1 MCSVFSGTGFL
12 EEHSIVFCFS
22 LTFSSFTAVSVTV
35 SAEATELLVALSF
48 GDDRGDDEGKLC
60 GDDEGM
66 ICEDDEGKLCGDDE
80 GLLCGD
86 DEGLLMCYV
95 EMMRASCVEMMKA

>member
-1 MCSVFSGTGFL
+1 M

-48 GDDRGDDEGKLC
+48 GDDKGGDEGKLC
-60 GDDEGM
+60 GDDEEDEEGM
-66 ICEDDEGKLCGDDE
+66 LCGDDRE
-80 GLLCGD
+80 
-86 DEGLLMCYV
+86 MTRASNV
-95 EMMRASCVEMMKA
+95 EMMRAY